1 MKKLPIGLSDFKE
14 LIQENYYFVDKSL
27 LIRDLLEEGAKALLI
42 PRPRRF
48 GKTLN
53 MSMLHYFFEKMPES
67 NCDLFNHLKISQY
80 PESMVH
86 QGQYPVIFLTFKD
99 AKKLTW
105 DGCLEKIK
113 NVLSSEF
120 RRHKYLLESSE
131 LDLQQK
137 NSFQAIIDGSAS
149 QGVVENSL
157 KDLTSYLCVY
167 HGKRPIILI
176 DEYDAPIQAGF
187 MNGYYKEIIN
197 FMREML
203 SEGLKDNQSLHFA
216 VMTGILR
223 VAKES
228 IFSGLNNLKICSLMN
243 NAYSDKFGLLEDEVR
258 DLMDHVGLVDNLDD
272 IKTWYN
278 GYASG
283 DDHTVYNPWSVLNY
297 ADNDGKFAPYWIN
310 TSENAIIKELI
321 EKGSTDLKLDIEQ
334 LLAGNAIEKYV
345 NDNIVFQ
352 SVFSQADAVWS
363 FLLFSGY
370 LSFDKIYLKEELLY
384 AELRIPNL
392 EVKSFYKIVILEWLK
407 NNMSMKNYLDMLNS
421 LVSGD
426 IQEFK
431 NIFYDFVIKSM
442 SAFDTG
448 GNEPE
453 KFYHAFVLGML
464 VSLSE
469 NYEVK
474 SNKESGYGRYDVMII
489 PKNPSMY
496 GVIMEFKKA
505 GTDHIDS
512 LEKSAEMALNQIE
525 EKQYATELRVRGVK
539 KIIKLGIA
547 FHGKKVC
554 VKEKV

>member
-27 LIRDLLEEGAKALLI
+27 LIKDLLEEGAKALLV

-53 MSMLHYFFEKMPES
+53 MSMLQYFFEKAPES
-67 NCDLFNHLKISQY
+67 NRNLFSHLKISQHS
-80 PESMVH
+80 ESMIH

-113 NVLSSEF
+113 NVLSGEF

-131 LDLQQK
+131 LDAQQK
-137 NSFQAIIDGSAS
+137 NSFQAIIDCSAS
-149 QGVVENSL
+149 QGVIENSL
-157 KDLTSYLCVY
+157 KDLTTYLHAY

-203 SEGLKDNQSLHFA
+203 SEGLKDNQNLHFA

-228 IFSGLNNLKICSLMN
+228 IFSGLNNLKICSLIN

-258 DLMDHVGLVDNLDD
+258 DLMDHVGLVHNLDD
-272 IKTWYN
+272 IKAWYN

-297 ADNDGKFAPYWIN
+297 VDNDGKFAPYWIN
-310 TSENAIIKELI
+310 TSENVLIKELI
-321 EKGSTDLKLDIEQ
+321 EKGSTDLKLDVEQ

-345 NDNIVFQ
+345 NDNIFLDN
-352 SVFSQADAVWS
+352 VFSQTDVVWS
-363 FLLFSGY
+363 FLLFAGY
-370 LSFDKIYLKEELLY
+370 LSFNRICSRNGLIFCS
-384 AELRIPNL
+384 LRIPNL
-392 EVKSFYKIVILEWLK
+392 EVRAFYKLVIFELLK
-407 NNMSMKNYLDMLNS
+407 SDMRTKSTESRELFFRHNN
-421 LVSGD
+421 V
-426 IQEFK
+426 
-431 NIFYDFVIKSM
+431 
-442 SAFDTG
+442 
-448 GNEPE
+448 
-453 KFYHAFVLGML
+453 
-464 VSLSE
+464 
-469 NYEVK
+469 
-474 SNKESGYGRYDVMII
+474 
-489 PKNPSMY
+489 
-496 GVIMEFKKA
+496 
-505 GTDHIDS
+505 
-512 LEKSAEMALNQIE
+512 
-525 EKQYATELRVRGVK
+525 
-539 KIIKLGIA
+539 
-547 FHGKKVC
+547 
-554 VKEKV
+554 